1 MYPLIWSKV
10 VGVWLKSRRTKN
22 IRKTDHLRDISAV
35 VVSFLMAKQRDYKG
49 NISPEGSQHS
59 PSCVAIPRVVQETE
73 ALEHR
78 LAFSFGNTILLRE
91 PATTMSP

>member
-1 MYPLIWSKV
+1 VYGS
-10 VGVWLKSRRTKN
+10 SRDKQR
-22 IRKTDHLRDISAV
+22 IFVKTGHLRDISAV
-35 VVSFLMAKQRDYKG
+35 VVSFLMAKQRDCKG